1 MQIKSQI
8 FANED
13 SDNNILYLRV
23 FYDENEVKVGATIHL
38 KLQAENRQRM
48 IGDYY
53 FADSTIYLK
62 RDSSNHFFKKT
73 KSYGFNWNIINDD
86 FLQIKNIHL
95 TIDETSYFFPKS
107 ILESKGHFMN
117 FKQVG
122 FELQKFLPFE
132 FIQQF
137 KITKP

>member
-8 FANED
+8 FAKED
-13 SDNNILYLRV
+13 SANNILYLRV

-38 KLQAENRQRM
+38 KLQAEKRQRM

-53 FADSTIYLK
+53 FADSAIYLR
-62 RDSSNHFFKKT
+62 RDSTKHLFNKT
-73 KSYGFNWNIINDD
+73 QSYGFNWNIINDD

-95 TIDETSYFFPKS
+95 TIDGTPYFFPKS

-137 KITKP
+137 KINKP

>member
-8 FANED
+8 FAKED
-13 SDNNILYLRV
+13 SANNILYLRV

-38 KLQAENRQRM
+38 KLQAEERQRM

-53 FADSTIYLK
+53 FHDSTIYLK
-62 RDSSNHFFKKT
+62 RDSSKHFFKKT
-73 KSYGFNWNIINDD
+73 KSFGFNWNIIDD
-86 FLQIKNIHL
+86 EFLSVKNIHL
-95 TIDETSYFFPKS
+95 TIDSTNYLFPKKL
-107 ILESKGHFMN
+107 LEISGQFMN

-132 FIQQF
+132 IIKQY